1 MDLFLLFGGLVA
13 LMFLGIP
20 ITFAMGLSA
29 LFYLI
34 VSNQAEMLIMIPNRM
49 VLALDSYGLM
59 AIPFF
64 YLAGSLM
71 LIGGL
76 TQRLVTFS
84 RVIIGH
90 VTGGLSLV
98 NVVAS
103 MIFAGVSGSCVSDAS
118 AIGGVLIPAMK
129 KDRYPAGFA
138 AALTGAAATCGHII
152 PPSIPM
158 ILIGVMQELPI
169 GKLFLAGAI
178 PGLLL
183 GFSLMG
189 TAYVISRR
197 RNYPRE
203 ERRATFGE
211 MGRAFIDGFLT
222 LIMPVIVVGGIVFGV
237 VTITETGVLACIYA
251 LLLGFFYREIRPDKF
266 WAMAKETSK
275 GVANLLIILASAGF
289 FGYVVMNTGVG
300 EKLVELILSI
310 STDKYMVLT
319 MLVIFL
325 LIVGCGLDVIAIIFI
340 FVPVMYPLVDK
351 VGLDPYHY
359 SAVFVLALGI
369 ALLTPPVGVLLFLV
383 ADMSEAPLV
392 QVIREIIPFILVE
405 VSVLLLV
412 TYFPVLS
419 TWLPALLSK

>member
-1 MDLFLLFGGLVA
+1 
-13 LMFLGIP
+13 
-20 ITFAMGLSA
+20 
-29 LFYLI
+29 
-34 VSNQAEMLIMIPNRM
+34 
-49 VLALDSYGLM
+49 
-59 AIPFF
+59 
-64 YLAGSLM
+64 
-71 LIGGL
+71 
-76 TQRLVTFS
+76 
-84 RVIIGH
+84 
-90 VTGGLSLV
+90 
-98 NVVAS
+98 
-103 MIFAGVSGSCVSDAS
+103 
-118 AIGGVLIPAMK
+118 PAMK
-129 KDRYPAGFA
+129 KDRYPPEFA

-189 TAYVISRR
+189 TAYLISRR

-203 ERRATFGE
+203 ERRSTLRE
-211 MGRAFIDGFLT
+211 MGRAFLDGFLT
-222 LIMPVIVVGGIVFGV
+222 LIMPAIIIGGIVFGI

-251 LLLGFFYREIRPDKF
+251 LVLGFIYREIRLENF

-275 GVANLLIILASAGF
+275 GVSNLLIILASAGF

-300 EKLVELILSI
+300 EKLVGLILSI

-319 MLVIFL
+319 MLVVFL

-359 SAVFVLALGI
+359 SAVFVLSLGI
-369 ALLTPPVGVLLFLV
+369 ALLTPPVGVLLYLV
-383 ADMSEAPLV
+383 ADMAEAPLAR
-392 QVIREIIPFILVE
+392 VIKELFPFIMVE
-405 VSVLLLV
+405 IAVLLLV
-412 TYFPVLS
+412 TYVPFLS

>member
-1 MDLFLLFGGLVA
+1 VDLFILFGGLVI
-13 LMFLGIP
+13 LMLLGIS
-20 ITFAMGLSA
+20 ITFSMGLSA
-29 LFYLI
+29 LFYLL
-34 VSNQAEMLIMIPNRM
+34 VSGQIDMLIMIPNRM

-76 TQRLVTFS
+76 TQRLVNFS
-84 RVIIGH
+84 RAIIGH

-98 NVVAS
+98 NVIAS

-118 AIGGVLIPAMK
+118 AIGSVLIPAMK
-129 KDRYPAGFA
+129 KDRYPADFS

-178 PGLLL
+178 PGLML

-189 TAYVISRR
+189 MAYIISRR
-197 RNYPRE
+197 RNYPKE
-203 ERRATFGE
+203 ERRSTLRE
-211 MGRAFIDGFLT
+211 MGRAFLDGFLT
-222 LIMPVIVVGGIVFGV
+222 LIMPAIVVGGIIFGV

-251 LLLGFFYREIRPDKF
+251 LLLGFIYREIRLDNF
-266 WAMAKETSK
+266 WVMAKETSK

-300 EKLVELILSI
+300 DQLVELILSY
-310 STDKYMVLT
+310 STDKYVVLS
-319 MLVIFL
+319 LVVVFL
-325 LIVGCGLDVIAIIFI
+325 LIIGCGLDVLAIIFI
-340 FVPVMYPLVDK
+340 FVPVLYPLVAK
-351 VGLDPYHY
+351 VGIDPYHF
-359 SAVFVLALGI
+359 SAVFVLSLGV
-369 ALLTPPVGVLLFLV
+369 ALLTPPVGVLLYLV
-383 ADMSEAPLV
+383 SDMSGAPLV
-392 QVIREIIPFILVE
+392 RVIKELVPFILIEIAVM
-405 VSVLLLV
+405 LLV
-412 TYFPVLS
+412 TYVPVLS
-419 TWLPALLSK
+419 TWLPNLLSK

>member
-1 MDLFLLFGGLVA
+1 MDLFLLFGGLVG

-20 ITFAMGLSA
+20 ITFSMGLSA
-29 LFYLI
+29 LFFLV
-34 VSNQAEMLIMIPNRM
+34 VSGQLEMLIMIPNRM

-84 RVIIGH
+84 QVVIGH

-103 MIFAGVSGSCVSDAS
+103 MIFAGVSGSCVADAS

-129 KDRYPAGFA
+129 KDRYPPEFA

-178 PGLLL
+178 PGLIL

-189 TAYVISRR
+189 TSYIISRR

-203 ERRATFGE
+203 ERRATFRE
-211 MGRAFIDGFLT
+211 MGRAFLDGFLT
-222 LIMPVIVVGGIVFGV
+222 LIMPAIVVGGIVFGV

-251 LLLGFFYREIRPDKF
+251 LILGFIYREIKPGKF
-266 WAMAKETSK
+266 WAMAKESSK

-319 MLVIFL
+319 MLVVFL

-359 SAVFVLALGI
+359 SAVFVLSLGI
-369 ALLTPPVGVLLFLV
+369 ALLTPPVGVLLYLV
-383 ADMSEAPLV
+383 ADMAEAPLV
-392 QVIREIIPFILVE
+392 RVIKELFPFILVE
-405 VSVLLLV
+405 IVVLFLV
-412 TYFPVLS
+412 TYVPFLS
-419 TWLPALLSK
+419 TWLPSLLSK

>member
-29 LFYLI
+29 LFYLF
-34 VSNQAEMLIMIPNRM
+34 VSNQMEMLIMIPNRM

-76 TQRLVTFS
+76 TQRLVAFS

-197 RNYPRE
+197 RNYPKE

-237 VTITETGVLACIYA
+237 VTITETGVLACLYA
-251 LLLGFFYREIRPDKF
+251 LILGFFYREIRPGKF
-266 WAMAKETSK
+266 WAMAKDTSK

-325 LIVGCGLDVIAIIFI
+325 LVVGCGLDVIAIIFI

-392 QVIREIIPFILVE
+392 QVMRELIPFILVE
-405 VSVLLLV
+405 VAVLLLV
-412 TYFPVLS
+412 TYVPVLS

>member
-1 MDLFLLFGGLVA
+1 MDLFLLFGGLVV

-20 ITFAMGLSA
+20 ITFSMGLSG
-29 LFYLI
+29 LFYLL
-34 VSNQAEMLIMIPNRM
+34 VSGQLEMLIMIPNRM

-98 NVVAS
+98 DVVAS
-103 MIFAGVSGSCVSDAS
+103 MIFAGVSGSCVADAS

-129 KDRYPAGFA
+129 KDRYPAEFA
-138 AALTGAAATCGHII
+138 GALTGAAATCGHII

-197 RNYPRE
+197 RHYPKE
-203 ERRATFGE
+203 ERRATLRE
-211 MGRAFIDGFLT
+211 MGRAFLDGFLT
-222 LIMPVIVVGGIVFGV
+222 LIMPAIVVGGIVFGV

-251 LLLGFFYREIRPDKF
+251 LILGFIYREIKPGRF

-319 MLVIFL
+319 MLVVFL

-359 SAVFVLALGI
+359 SAVFVLSLGV
-369 ALLTPPVGVLLFLV
+369 ALLTPPVGVLLYLV
-383 ADMSEAPLV
+383 ADMAEAPLV
-392 QVIREIIPFILVE
+392 RVIKELVPFILVE
-405 VSVLLLV
+405 IAVLFLV
-412 TYFPVLS
+412 TYVPFLS
-419 TWLPALLSK
+419 TWLPSLLSK

>member
-1 MDLFLLFGGLVA
+1 VDLFILFGGLVI
-13 LMFLGIP
+13 LMLLGIS
-20 ITFAMGLSA
+20 ITFSMGLSA
-29 LFYLI
+29 LFYLL
-34 VSNQAEMLIMIPNRM
+34 VSGQIDMLIMIPNRM

-76 TQRLVTFS
+76 TQRLVNFS
-84 RVIIGH
+84 RAIIGH

-98 NVVAS
+98 NVIAS

-118 AIGGVLIPAMK
+118 AIGSVLIPAMK
-129 KDRYPAGFA
+129 KDRYPADFS

-178 PGLLL
+178 PGLML

-189 TAYVISRR
+189 MAYIISRR
-197 RNYPRE
+197 RNYPKE
-203 ERRATFGE
+203 ERRSTLRE
-211 MGRAFIDGFLT
+211 MGRAFLDGFLT
-222 LIMPVIVVGGIVFGV
+222 LIMPAIVVGGIIFGV

-251 LLLGFFYREIRPDKF
+251 LLLGLIYREIRLDNF
-266 WAMAKETSK
+266 WVMAKETSK

-300 EKLVELILSI
+300 DQLVELILSY
-310 STDKYMVLT
+310 STDKYVVLS
-319 MLVIFL
+319 LVVVFL
-325 LIVGCGLDVIAIIFI
+325 LIIGCGLDVLAIIFI
-340 FVPVMYPLVDK
+340 FVPVLYPLVAK
-351 VGLDPYHY
+351 VGIDPYHF
-359 SAVFVLALGI
+359 SAVFVLSLGV
-369 ALLTPPVGVLLFLV
+369 ALLTPPVGVLLYLV
-383 ADMSEAPLV
+383 SDMSGAPLV
-392 QVIREIIPFILVE
+392 RVIKELVPFILIEIAVM
-405 VSVLLLV
+405 LLV
-412 TYFPVLS
+412 TYVPVLS
-419 TWLPALLSK
+419 TWLPNLLSK

>member
-34 VSNQAEMLIMIPNRM
+34 VSNQMEMLIMIPNRM

-76 TQRLVTFS
+76 TQRLVAFS

-189 TAYVISRR
+189 TAYMISRR

-237 VTITETGVLACIYA
+237 VTITETGVLACLYA
-251 LLLGFFYREIRPDKF
+251 LILGFFYREIRPDKF
-266 WAMAKETSK
+266 WAMAKDTSK

-325 LIVGCGLDVIAIIFI
+325 LVVGCGLDVIAIIFI

-392 QVIREIIPFILVE
+392 QVIRELVPFILVE
-405 VSVLLLV
+405 VAVLLLV
-412 TYFPVLS
+412 TYVPVLS

>member
-1 MDLFLLFGGLVA
+1 
-13 LMFLGIP
+13 
-20 ITFAMGLSA
+20 
-29 LFYLI
+29 
-34 VSNQAEMLIMIPNRM
+34 M

-103 MIFAGVSGSCVSDAS
+103 MIFAGVSGSCVADAS

-129 KDRYPAGFA
+129 KDRYPAEFA

-189 TAYVISRR
+189 TAYIISRR

-203 ERRATFGE
+203 ERRSTFRE
-211 MGRAFIDGFLT
+211 MGRAFLDGFLT
-222 LIMPVIVVGGIVFGV
+222 LIMPAIVVGGIVFGV

-251 LLLGFFYREIRPDKF
+251 LILGFIYREIKPGKF
-266 WAMAKETSK
+266 WGMAKETSK

-310 STDKYMVLT
+310 STNKYMVLT
-319 MLVIFL
+319 MLVVFL

-351 VGLDPYHY
+351 VGLDPFHY
-359 SAVFVLALGI
+359 SAVFVLSLGI
-369 ALLTPPVGVLLFLV
+369 ALLTPPVGVLLYLV
-383 ADMSEAPLV
+383 ADMAEAPLV
-392 QVIREIIPFILVE
+392 RVIKELFPFIMVE
-405 VSVLLLV
+405 IAVLFLV
-412 TYFPVLS
+412 TYVPVLS
-419 TWLPALLSK
+419 TWLPAMLSK

>member
-13 LMFLGIP
+13 LMLIGVP

-29 LFYLI
+29 LFFLF
-34 VSNQAEMLIMIPNRM
+34 VSGQTDMLIMIPNRM
-49 VLALDSYGLM
+49 VLALDRYGLM

-84 RVIIGH
+84 RSIIGH

-103 MIFAGVSGSCVSDAS
+103 MIFAGVSGSCVADAS

-129 KDRYPAGFA
+129 KARSPADFS

-158 ILIGVMQELPI
+158 ILIGVMQEMPI

-189 TAYVISRR
+189 TAYIISHRR
-197 RNYPRE
+197 DYPKE
-203 ERRATFGE
+203 ERQATFRE
-211 MGRAFIDGFLT
+211 MGRAFLDGFLT
-222 LIMPVIVVGGIVFGV
+222 LIMPAIVVGGIIFGV
-237 VTITETGVLACIYA
+237 VTITETGVLACVYA
-251 LLLGFFYREIRPDKF
+251 LILGFIYREIRLDKF

-300 EKLVELILSI
+300 EKLVQLILSI
-310 STDKYMVLT
+310 RTNKFRVL
-319 MLVIFL
+319 
-325 LIVGCGLDVIAIIFI
+325 
-340 FVPVMYPLVDK
+340 
-351 VGLDPYHY
+351 
-359 SAVFVLALGI
+359 
-369 ALLTPPVGVLLFLV
+369 
-383 ADMSEAPLV
+383 
-392 QVIREIIPFILVE
+392 
-405 VSVLLLV
+405 
-412 TYFPVLS
+412 
-419 TWLPALLSK
+419 

>member
-1 MDLFLLFGGLVA
+1 MDLLILFGGLVT
-13 LMFLGIP
+13 LMMVGVP
-20 ITFAMGLSA
+20 ITFSMGLAA
-29 LFYLI
+29 LIYLLI
-34 VSNQAEMLIMIPNRM
+34 SGQTDMLIMIPNRM
-49 VLALDSYGLM
+49 VLSLDSYGLM

-84 RVIIGH
+84 RAIIGH

-118 AIGGVLIPAMK
+118 AIGSVLIPAMK
-129 KDRYPAGFA
+129 KDRYPAEYS

-158 ILIGVMQELPI
+158 ILIGVMQEMPI
-169 GKLFLAGAI
+169 GKLFLAGAV

-189 TAYVISRR
+189 TAYLISRR
-197 RNYPRE
+197 RNYPKE
-203 ERRATFGE
+203 ERCSTLRE
-211 MGRAFIDGFLT
+211 MGRAFLGGFLT
-222 LIMPVIVVGGIVFGV
+222 LIMPGIVVGGIVFGV
-237 VTITETGVLACIYA
+237 VTITETGVLACVYA
-251 LLLGFFYREIRPDKF
+251 LILGFIYREIRLDNF
-266 WAMAKETSK
+266 WVMAKETAK
-275 GVANLLIILASAGF
+275 GVSNLLIILASAGF

-300 EKLVELILSI
+300 EQLVALILSI

-325 LIVGCGLDVIAIIFI
+325 LIIGCGLDVLAIIFI
-340 FVPVMYPLVDK
+340 FAPVMYPLIQK
-351 VGLDPYHY
+351 VGIDPYHF
-359 SAVFVLALGI
+359 SAVFVLSLGV
-369 ALLTPPVGVLLFLV
+369 ALLTPPVGVLLYL
-383 ADMSEAPLV
+383 ASDMAEAPLFG
-392 QVIREIIPFILVE
+392 VIKELVPFLLIE
-405 VSVLLLV
+405 VAVMLLV
-412 TYFPVLS
+412 TYVPILS
-419 TWLPALLSK
+419 IWLPHLLSK